1 MKAIVFISTVYNP
14 EENLSISDKSFNPVQ
29 EFLIANDFDLIAVEA
44 AVQLKERGNL
54 DEVIVFG
61 ISPTKDHLLKALAM
75 GADRAVYA
83 EADNAEITPE
93 IVVETALSVFP
104 DTDDTIWM
112 LGKIGVNFE
121 SHQTAQILASR
132 LVNAACIDAAFEI
145 QRKEKVWFIR
155 SEADGVIPT
164 WKVDPPFVVT
174 SDLRLATPRFPS
186 LPNIIKARKKPFQTI
201 PVVRPDKSVHLE
213 TISLS
218 LTQDNQRTCCFLN
231 NAQVVAKIREEIVTI
246 LPLS

>member
-1 MKAIVFISTVYNP
+1 MKAIVFVSTVYNP

-29 EFLIANDFDLIAVEA
+29 EYLIANDFDLIAVEA
-44 AVQLKERGNL
+44 AVQLKEHGDL

-61 ISPTKDHLLKALAM
+61 ISPTKDHLIKALSM

-83 EADNAEITPE
+83 EADNSEMAPE
-93 IVVETALSVFP
+93 IVVETALSVLP

-145 QRKEKVWFIR
+145 QRQGNNWLIR

-164 WKVDPPFVVT
+164 WKVQPPFVVT

-186 LPNIIKARKKPFQTI
+186 LPNIIKARRKPFQTI
-201 PVVRPDKSVHLE
+201 PIVQPASSSHLD
-213 TISLS
+213 TISM
-218 LTQDNQRTCCFLN
+218 TQTEDSQRTCQFL
-231 NAQVVAKIREEIVTI
+231 AKDQFVGQILEEIR
-246 LPLS
+246 